1 MGHILILTSGYSDK
15 WGGMRASDGRAREA
29 ADWEPLHVDSAD
41 LMPLYHQLKQQIREQ
56 AMRLE
61 PDTMIPSEKEL
72 MDLAGVGRATVRR
85 AISDL
90 VQEGLLQTHQGRG
103 TFTARPRIK
112 AALSRPAGFTE
123 TMTRLGRSPSTKVLL
138 LERIEAGP
146 DVAAQLGVDARE
158 GIFVI
163 ERLRLIDDE
172 PCMVE
177 RTHMPE
183 RNAPGLIDRD
193 LCCSLYDLLAREYG
207 IEPATGTET
216 VVAVNAD
223 WHLASVLGVPLSSA
237 LLATVRVTTTSD
249 GHPFEYTLRHAR
261 GDLLAFTV
269 ALDSGVTLGDRSSA
283 DRLLPAT
290 R

>member
-1 MGHILILTSGYSDK
+1 
-15 WGGMRASDGRAREA
+15 
-29 ADWEPLHVDSAD
+29 
-41 LMPLYHQLKQQIREQ
+41 
-56 AMRLE
+56 
-61 PDTMIPSEKEL
+61 
-72 MDLAGVGRATVRR
+72 
-85 AISDL
+85 
-90 VQEGLLQTHQGRG
+90 
-103 TFTARPRIK
+103 
-112 AALSRPAGFTE
+112 
-123 TMTRLGRSPSTKVLL
+123 MTRLGRSPSTRVLL

-158 GIFVI
+158 GVFVI

-183 RNAPGLIDRD
+183 RNAPGLIDQD
-193 LCCSLYDLLAREYG
+193 LCCSLYDLLAREYK

-223 WHLASVLGVPLSSA
+223 RHLASVLGVPLSSA
-237 LLATVRVTTTSD
+237 LLATVRVTTTAD

-269 ALDSGVTLGDRSSA
+269 ALDSGATLGIAHRPTVSFRRRGSRRWHARAVDEA
-283 DRLLPAT
+283 IRLGQGRGGGGRTGIKALRLPWW
-290 R
+290 

>member
-1 MGHILILTSGYSDK
+1 
-15 WGGMRASDGRAREA
+15 MRAPDGRAREA
-29 ADWEPLHVDSAD
+29 ADWEPLHVDRAD
-41 LMPLYHQLKQQIREQ
+41 LMPLYHQLKQQLREQ
-56 AMRLE
+56 AMRLQ

-90 VQEGLLQTHQGRG
+90 VLEGLLQTHQGRG

-123 TMTRLGRSPSTKVLL
+123 TMIRLGRLPSTKVML
-138 LERIEAGP
+138 LERVEAGP

-237 LLATVRVTTTSD
+237 LLATVRVTTSSD

-269 ALDSGVTLGDRSSA
+269 TLDSGATLGDRWSA
-283 DRLLPAT
+283 DRLLSAT

>member
-1 MGHILILTSGYSDK
+1 M
-15 WGGMRASDGRAREA
+15 
-29 ADWEPLHVDSAD
+29 
-41 LMPLYHQLKQQIREQ
+41 
-56 AMRLE
+56 
-61 PDTMIPSEKEL
+61 
-72 MDLAGVGRATVRR
+72 
-85 AISDL
+85 
-90 VQEGLLQTHQGRG
+90 
-103 TFTARPRIK
+103 
-112 AALSRPAGFTE
+112 
-123 TMTRLGRSPSTKVLL
+123 L
-138 LERIEAGP
+138 LERVEAGP

-237 LLATVRVTTTSD
+237 LLATVRVTTSSD

-269 ALDSGVTLGDRSSA
+269 TLDSGATLGDRWSA
-283 DRLLPAT
+283 DRLLSAT

>member
-1 MGHILILTSGYSDK
+1 MSAAAATGNE
-15 WGGMRASDGRAREA
+15 RASWDS
-29 ADWEPLHVDSAD
+29 LLVDSSD
-41 LMPLYHQLKQQIREQ
+41 VMPLYHQLKLQIREH

-72 MDLAGVGRATVRR
+72 MDLSGVGRATVRR

-90 VQEGLLQTHQGRG
+90 VQEGFLQTHQGRG
-103 TFTARPRIK
+103 TFTARPRIE
-112 AALSRPAGFTE
+112 ASLSRPAGFTE

-138 LERIEAGP
+138 LELIEASP
-146 DVAAQLGVDARE
+146 DVASHLGVDAGE
-158 GIFVI
+158 GVYVI

-183 RNAPGLIDRD
+183 RNAPGLIDQD
-193 LCCSLYDLLAREYG
+193 LCCSLYELLATEYG
-207 IEPATGTET
+207 IQPEIGSET

-223 WHLASVLGVPLSSA
+223 RHLASVLEVPLASA

-249 GHPFEYTLRHAR
+249 GRPFEYTLRHAR

-269 ALDSGVTLGDRSSA
+269 ALDSGATLGDRSLSDPILSA
-283 DRLLPAT
+283 AR
-290 R
+290 